1 MIRVLV
7 VDDSSFMRTALSMML
22 EKSPDIEVVGKA
34 RDGQEAIELVEKL
47 DPDVLTMDI
56 EMPRMDGLTALRHLM
71 KHSPRP
77 VLMISSLTQEGAAV
91 TVEALSSGAVDFI
104 PKEHARVQLSIT
116 QIEGELHRKVKTAA
130 SARHRLARRFSARTA
145 GVSGVRP
152 TPAQRRSART
162 EEATVTPPDVPA
174 RPVSRSHTRAEVLVI
189 GVSTGGPLALQE
201 VIPALPASLPVPVAV
216 VQHMPPH
223 FTRSLADRLNAQ
235 SALEVCEAEDGM
247 PLEAGRVIIARGGEH
262 LSLRR
267 TRTGLVHAVLT
278 PEPSESLHKPSVDVL
293 FRAAAD
299 VYGRH
304 TLALVMTGMGKD
316 GLVGAKHIRARGGGV
331 LAQDEATCVVYGMP
345 RAVVEAGVAEASIPL
360 PRIAEI
366 LRRTLDRTLR
376 AAPAAR

>member
-34 RDGQEAIELVEKL
+34 RDGQEALELVEAL

-56 EMPRMDGLTALRHLM
+56 EMPRMDGITALRHLM
-71 KHSPRP
+71 ARSPRP

-91 TVEALSSGAVDFI
+91 TVEALSIGAVDFI

-130 SARHRLARRFSARTA
+130 ETRPRLARRFAARSPA
-145 GVSGVRP
+145 AQGP
-152 TPAQRRSART
+152 AAPAQSPAPVSLPVRA
-162 EEATVTPPDVPA
+162 PA
-174 RPVSRSHTRAEVLVI
+174 RIHPHAEILVI
-189 GVSTGGPLALQE
+189 GVSTGGPLALHE
-201 VIPALPASLPVPVAV
+201 VIPALPASLPVPVAI

-235 SALEVCEAEDGM
+235 SALHVCEAEDGM
-247 PLEAGRVIIARGGEH
+247 LLEPGHVLIARGGEH

-267 TRTGLVHAVLT
+267 SRSGLVHAVLT
-278 PEPSESLHKPSVDVL
+278 PEPADSLHRPSVDVL

-299 VYGRH
+299 VYGRN

-316 GLVGAKHIRARGGGV
+316 GLIGAKHIRARGGGV

-345 RAVVEAGVAEASIPL
+345 RAVVEAGVAEVSLPL
-360 PRIAEI
+360 PRIAET
-366 LRRTLDRTLR
+366 LTRTLERRLQQ
-376 AAPAAR
+376 AAAR

>member
-1 MIRVLV
+1 VIRVLV

-34 RDGQEAIELVEKL
+34 RDGQEALELVETL

-56 EMPRMDGLTALRHLM
+56 EMPRMDGLTALRHIM
-71 KHSPRP
+71 KRSPRP
-77 VLMISSLTQEGAAV
+77 VLMISSLTQEGADV
-91 TVEALSSGAVDFI
+91 TIEALSIGAVDFI

-116 QIEGELHRKVKTAA
+116 EIEGELHQKVKAAAHARRRLPRRFAARAQAKPSDSPAA
-130 SARHRLARRFSARTA
+130 SPERTPTRR
-145 GVSGVRP
+145 
-152 TPAQRRSART
+152 PAAP
-162 EEATVTPPDVPA
+162 APPPA
-174 RPVSRSHTRAEVLVI
+174 RALSRSHARAEILVI

-223 FTRSLADRLNAQ
+223 FTRSLAERLDTQ
-235 SALEVCEAEDGM
+235 SALHVCEAEDGM
-247 PLEAGRVIIARGGEH
+247 PLEPGRVLIARGGEH

-267 TRTGLVHAVLT
+267 TRSGLVHAVVT
-278 PEPSESLHKPSVDVL
+278 PEPSESLHRPSVDVL

-316 GLVGAKHIRARGGGV
+316 GLLGAKHIRARGGGV

-345 RAVVEAGVAEASIPL
+345 RAVTEAGVAEESIPL
-360 PRIAEI
+360 PRIAETLTRALERSYRQAEA
-366 LRRTLDRTLR
+366 LR
-376 AAPAAR
+376 